1 MGGRLLSEESTGHR
15 SAAVLN
21 DPHDNCGH
29 TYYHVNLHKVDDYLL
44 NLSKSNESIAMKR
57 ILSLT
62 LSKPFPIY
70 IVI

>member
-1 MGGRLLSEESTGHR
+1 MGDRLLSEESVGYR
-15 SAAVLN
+15 YAAVLN
-21 DPHDNCGH
+21 DPHDDCGY
-29 TYYHVNLHKVDDYLL
+29 TYYHANPNKVDDYLL